1 MDPVSIPLELISFSN
16 VTIDEN
22 NVPGVVIENIISVN
36 DLRLNTVVFHFG
48 RISGSIDNPQNR
60 VLFPSCRM
68 ALFAFMSH

>member
-1 MDPVSIPLELISFSN
+1 MDPISIPLEIISFSN

-48 RISGSIDNPQNR
+48 RISRSIDYP
-60 VLFPSCRM
+60 
-68 ALFAFMSH
+68 

>member
-1 MDPVSIPLELISFSN
+1 MDPISIPLEIISFSN

-48 RISGSIDNPQNR
+48 RISRSIDNPQNR
-60 VLFPSCRM
+60 VLFPFCRM